1 MIKGG
6 DNMSLEILDKPLMKS
21 LLDGTIPFHEVMYAY
36 DIKLHIIFNLPS
48 SVLGFTYISGK
59 GNYHILL
66 NGNVNYRT
74 QVKVFLH
81 EIHHILNDIPSVS
94 YFIGLD
100 MEYIELE
107 KAADNVAE
115 EILGHYMVNNF
126 LSS

>member
-36 DIKLHIIFNLPS
+36 DIRLHIIFNLPS

-74 QVKVFLH
+74 QVKVLLH
-81 EIHHILNDIPSVS
+81 EIHHILNDMTKTS
-94 YFIGLD
+94 YFIGLN
-100 MEYIELE
+100 MEHIEIEEEADRVADEVLE
-107 KAADNVAE
+107 YLAA
-115 EILGHYMVNNF
+115 
-126 LSS
+126 SQ